1 MSLKNILVS
10 GAAALALAGTAATA
24 VTIEADGTGDF
35 LLAPVYYATGS
46 WQTTV
51 KVVNT
56 NTTNA
61 VVAKVVIRGGKDS
74 KELLDFPIYL
84 TPGDVWEGKLYMED
98 GHVKFSSHDDSLMLG
113 RKFKTVAIETNES
126 NCSQT
131 RDYKIIEPTQ
141 IGINGYDITAKKN
154 QVPRFA
160 TEEDRR
166 GYIEIFGLAE
176 YNVSAIADH
185 FHGVWTEGCDFNKT
199 LLYSIVRN
207 TSSAKDINLTYGA
220 DVANSDLMGEQTIYA
235 PSDVDAAK
243 RYMKLNLLA
252 LGDVS
257 YDVASDADGI
267 MSNVLGANTLL
278 SNVSGVTYPAIKAA
292 LSKKHIYVMY
302 EGNKDSSEIAP
313 MQTLFTFPFMKAALP
328 NGAGIS
334 GYTID
339 TRAIVFRDMTE
350 QATDACG
357 GHTTCSK
364 VLGECRNT
372 SSSGDDT
379 ASGDISAPV
388 YTSECPDL
396 NITDEVGVIFDHDP
410 STGIRDTYVDQY
422 AYRSGGYIDIDTN
435 QTNGLP
441 VVPTTIKA
449 KDVNGLYLN
458 NHLYN
463 QYNK

>member
-10 GAAALALAGTAATA
+10 GAAALALVGTAATA

-35 LLAPVYYATGS
+35 LLAPVYYANGP
-46 WQTTV
+46 WETTV

-84 TPGDVWEGKLYMED
+84 TPGDVWEGRLYMDTD
-98 GHVKFSSHDDSLMLG
+98 GHVKFTSQDDSLMLG

-131 RDYKIIEPTQ
+131 TDFTIIEPTQ
-141 IGINGYDITAKKN
+141 VGINGFDITAKKS
-154 QVPRFA
+154 QVPGFA
-160 TEEDRR
+160 TEEERR

-176 YNVSAIADH
+176 YNVSAIANR

-207 TSSAKDINLTYGA
+207 TENSSDINITCA
-220 DVANSDLMGEQTIYA
+220 TDVVNSDLMGEQTIYA

-257 YDVASDADGI
+257 YDVAGDDDGV
-267 MSNVLGANTLL
+267 MRNVLGTNTLL
-278 SNVSGVTYPAIKAA
+278 SNVSRVTYPAIAAA

-302 EGNKDSSEIAP
+302 EGNANGDDIAP
-313 MQTLFTFPFMKAALP
+313 MQTLFTFPFMKAATP
-328 NGAGIS
+328 NGAGLSDYAIS
-334 GYTID
+334 TTDI
-339 TRAIVFRDMTE
+339 IFRDMTE
-350 QATDACG
+350 EAIDACG
-357 GHTTCSK
+357 GHYECSK
-364 VLGECRNT
+364 ALGECRETGGNN
-372 SSSGDDT
+372 GD
-379 ASGDISAPV
+379 AAIGDISAPV

-410 STGIRDTYVDQY
+410 SSGIRDTYVDQY
-422 AYRSGGYIDIDTN
+422 AYRSGGYIDIKVND
-435 QTNGLP
+435 LP

-458 NHLYN
+458 NHQYN

>member
-10 GAAALALAGTAATA
+10 GAAALALVGTAATA

-35 LLAPVYYATGS
+35 LLAPVYYANGP
-46 WQTTV
+46 WETTV

-84 TPGDVWEGKLYMED
+84 TPGDVWEGRLYMED

-113 RKFKTVAIETNES
+113 RRFRTVAIETNES

-131 RDYKIIEPTQ
+131 EDFTIIEPTQ
-141 IGINGYDITAKKN
+141 VGIDEYDITANKN
-154 QVPRFA
+154 SVPEFA

-166 GYIEIFGLAE
+166 GYVEIFGLAQ

-207 TSSAKDINLTYGA
+207 TDNARDINLTFGT

-257 YDVASDADGI
+257 YDVDGDTDGL
-267 MSNVLGANTLL
+267 MEDVLGTNTKL
-278 SNVSGVTYPAIKAA
+278 SNVSGVTYPAIATVLA
-292 LSKKHIYVMY
+292 KKHIYVMY
-302 EGNKDSSEIAP
+302 EGNADASDIAP
-313 MQTLFTFPFMKAALP
+313 MQTLFTFPFMKEDTP
-328 NGAGIS
+328 DGAGLS
-334 GYTID
+334 GYIID

-350 QATDACG
+350 QAIDACG
-357 GHTTCSK
+357 GHYECSK
-364 VLGECRNT
+364 VLGECRDT
-372 SSSGDDT
+372 SSSGGDA

-410 STGIRDTYVDQY
+410 ASGFRDTYIDAY

-435 QTNGLP
+435 QTDGLP

-463 QYNK
+463 QYNQ